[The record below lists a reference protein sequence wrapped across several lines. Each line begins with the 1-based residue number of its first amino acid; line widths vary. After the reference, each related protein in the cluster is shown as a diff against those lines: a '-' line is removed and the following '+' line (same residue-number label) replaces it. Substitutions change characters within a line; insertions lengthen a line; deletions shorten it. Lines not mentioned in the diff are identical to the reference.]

1 MTVSVL
7 VVDDEPDIVEL
18 FKRRFRRE
26 LRNGEFSLQFAISGE
41 DALNQLRTGLDPEV
55 ILILSDINMPGMT
68 GIDLLKQVKRIWPQ
82 LPVAMI
88 TAYGDDKNRSSAFEI
103 GAADFLTKPL
113 DFDKLRTTISKML
126 ASRRSQV
133 HASKHPRGR

>member
-7 VVDDEPDIVEL
+7 VIDDEPDIVEL

-68 GIDLLKQVKRIWPQ
+68 GIDLLKQVKRYWPQ

-88 TAYGDDKNRSSAFEI
+88 TAYGDDKNRNSAFEI
-103 GAADFLTKPL
+103 GAAHFLTKPL
-113 DFDKLRTTISKML
+113 DFDELRTIISKML
-126 ASRRSQV
+126 ASRRS
-133 HASKHPRGR
+133 

>member
-7 VVDDEPDIVEL
+7 VIDDEPDIVEL

-88 TAYGDDKNRSSAFEI
+88 TAYGDAKHRNAAFEI
-103 GAADFLTKPL
+103 GAAHFLTKPL
-113 DFDKLRTTISKML
+113 DFDELRTIISKML
-126 ASRRSQV
+126 ASRRS
-133 HASKHPRGR
+133 